1 MAVASR
7 FLLTEIIAAVRY
19 RHARILVAGELHG
32 RLRTLAERAG
42 VFLREVYYAP
52 ADAGPGARPFAV
64 SRDSIWLS
72 QYALDVFAPAE
83 AEAIIAHKWSYPA
96 RRRPSVFFVV
106 LTILSCLAGFFIG
119 LVAYLAFLL
128 LLMIAGVPS
137 PTPTPQASLLVT
149 FAATL
154 LAARIFWK
162 WIERR
167 ADTRAAR
174 LTGDPGALS
183 EALTKLALLQQ
194 PPWTWSRTHPELS
207 SGLSRRLRKIAET
220 PSTPEP
226 AAPATPQLECI
237 RPAGWREETSLQEQ
251 DIFSPAF
258 RRSILLTGVV
268 GGALLILLPQFL
280 AHAIPSSGW
289 PLPIRLL
296 AYAAGTGATVGI
308 SILIN
313 EFAHF
318 VGYGKIR
325 RRLYRKLR
333 PQDGALC
340 VELSPGA
347 QVRVHDGFTEWDVG
361 FCSLAPG
368 MMTYLGERISFSLAP
383 RDVTAVRLCRVSG
396 GWFSPDWIF
405 IDWQEGDQSGVFA
418 LILPPLRMFGS
429 LQHEAAAL
437 HGRLQE
443 WRASGSFPPSAAQL
457 GPPRFPVIAS
467 EPLRRRG
474 PLFHL
479 VRVPLFIGLGAM
491 LANAIGYRAGSEPFL
506 VLCLLPPLAFLLRI
520 LPSIRWKPDPVET
533 QELDGAKP
541 ICRTE
546 SGPGS

>member
-1 MAVASR
+1 
-7 FLLTEIIAAVRY
+7 
-19 RHARILVAGELHG
+19 
-32 RLRTLAERAG
+32 
-42 VFLREVYYAP
+42 
-52 ADAGPGARPFAV
+52 
-64 SRDSIWLS
+64 
-72 QYALDVFAPAE
+72 
-83 AEAIIAHKWSYPA
+83 
-96 RRRPSVFFVV
+96 
-106 LTILSCLAGFFIG
+106 
-119 LVAYLAFLL
+119 
-128 LLMIAGVPS
+128 
-137 PTPTPQASLLVT
+137 
-149 FAATL
+149 
-154 LAARIFWK
+154 
-162 WIERR
+162 
-167 ADTRAAR
+167 
-174 LTGDPGALS
+174 
-183 EALTKLALLQQ
+183 
-194 PPWTWSRTHPELS
+194 
-207 SGLSRRLRKIAET
+207 
-220 PSTPEP
+220 
-226 AAPATPQLECI
+226 
-237 RPAGWREETSLQEQ
+237 
-251 DIFSPAF
+251 
-258 RRSILLTGVV
+258 
-268 GGALLILLPQFL
+268 
-280 AHAIPSSGW
+280 
-289 PLPIRLL
+289 
-296 AYAAGTGATVGI
+296 
-308 SILIN
+308 
-313 EFAHF
+313 
-318 VGYGKIR
+318 
-325 RRLYRKLR
+325 
-333 PQDGALC
+333 
-340 VELSPGA
+340 
-347 QVRVHDGFTEWDVG
+347 
-361 FCSLAPG
+361 